1 MRELAGSERSAPGA
15 ERLGDVPDGRPIHL
29 TVVLRPGAALPAH
42 GASFRPL
49 SRAEFRERYATR
61 PKVVDAFARF
71 VTAHGLRVAFQ
82 PDGLA
87 LYRIHGRELAARHGA
102 LRVPPEIAPDVVA
115 VLGFDQRPIARP
127 RFHFRPNASRAY
139 TFDPRAVAE
148 RYGFPQDLDGA
159 GQTIALIE
167 LGGGYDD
174 AEVAAYFAR
183 HGVDR
188 TGKLIAVPVSGAGNA
203 RDGDPDGPDG
213 EVQLDIDVAGSVAPG
228 ADLAV
233 YFAPNQGSGL
243 LDAIHA
249 ALHGLPLGA
258 DSGNQV
264 NDPAVISIS
273 WGGPEAGWPAQDV
286 AAMEQALQAAMTLG
300 VTVIA
305 ASGDDGAQDELEDG
319 ELHVDYPASS
329 PYVLGCGGTRLSRS
343 GLGAGAAAPEVAWND
358 GPGQGASGGGFSAL
372 FPTPDWQKAALGS
385 LAESHA
391 GRRGVPDVA
400 GNADPAT
407 GYNVSVD
414 GTDTVAGGTSAVAP
428 LWAGLIALANQKLGQ
443 LGVPRS
449 EITPVS
455 AQPITPVS
463 AQPITPVSAHGSGP
477 RPARGQAPPIT
488 RVGFV
493 NATLYAHP
501 EAFNDVTSGNNRGFE
516 ARAGWDPVTGL
527 GTPKGAAVVDALGSA
542 AAVS

>member
-1 MRELAGSERSAPGA
+1 MRELAGSERSALSA
-15 ERLGDVPDGRPIHL
+15 ARLGDVPNGRPIRL

-42 GASFRPL
+42 GASFRPM

-61 PKVVDAFARF
+61 PKVVDAFTQF
-71 VTAHGLRVAFQ
+71 VTSHGLRVVSADAGTHTVRLAGTYGQARAAFQ
-82 PDGLA
+82 PDELG
-87 LYRIHGRELAARHGA
+87 LYRAHGREIAARNGA
-102 LRVPPEIAPDVVA
+102 LRVPPEFESDVVA

-127 RFHFRPNASRAY
+127 HFRFRPNASRAY

-148 RYGFPQDLDGA
+148 RYGFPPDLDGT

-183 HGVDR
+183 HGVKR
-188 TGKLIAVPVSGAGNA
+188 TGKLIAVPVSGSGNA
-203 RDGDPDGPDG
+203 RDGDPNGADG

-228 ADLAV
+228 ANLAV
-233 YFAPNQGSGL
+233 YFAPNQGSGF
-243 LDAIHA
+243 LDAIQA
-249 ALHGLPLGA
+249 ALHGLPPGV
-258 DSGNQV
+258 DPGSQV
-264 NDPAVISIS
+264 NNPAVISIS

-286 AAMEQALQAAMTLG
+286 AAMEQALQAAMALG

-305 ASGDDGAQDELEDG
+305 ASGDDGAQDQLEDG
-319 ELHVDYPASS
+319 GLHVDYPASS
-329 PYVLGCGGTRLSRS
+329 PYVLGCGGTRLPRS
-343 GLGAGAAAPEVAWND
+343 GPEAAWND
-358 GPGQGASGGGFSAL
+358 GPGQGASGGGFSTL
-372 FPTPDWQKAALGS
+372 FPVPEWQKAALGT
-385 LAESHA
+385 LAEGQA
-391 GRRGVPDVA
+391 GQRGVPDVA
-400 GNADPAT
+400 GDADPAT

-414 GTDTVAGGTSAVAP
+414 GHDTVAGGTSAVAP
-428 LWAGLIALANQKLGQ
+428 LWAALIALANQKLGQ
-443 LGVPRS
+443 LSVSRS
-449 EITPVS
+449 EITSASARPIAPVS
-455 AQPITPVS
+455 AQ
-463 AQPITPVSAHGSGP
+463 
-477 RPARGQAPPIT
+477 PIT